1 MIEFTSK
8 IPSLCECGCPIQ
20 ALCMQSSTSSGSTSK
35 GDAGPD
41 LTTPLLDL
49 TLQRCRDLAEFA
61 NRAQLVKE
69 QFELKLLP
77 PTPMCSLLLPPQ
89 VLQTTLKLR
98 PCGSFLGAGLELLIC
113 RRFWGRSTCMSHGAD
128 ESCSCH
134 RSFWVHCERI
144 CRGAMHGIMDGWAKF
159 CCMMIVANAAIV

>member
-113 RRFWGRSTCMSHGAD
+113 RRFWGRSTCL
-128 ESCSCH
+128 
-134 RSFWVHCERI
+134 ERTNLTL
-144 CRGAMHGIMDGWAKF
+144 AMEASGFTVNGFAVGPCMGSWMDGQNF
-159 CCMMIVANAAIV
+159 VA